1 MDALKLVFLAKT
13 CFKVADGSVKNLEA
27 IIFHINPYYYV
38 LLYFITDFVLPIC
51 H

>member
-1 MDALKLVFLAKT
+1 MDALKLVFF

-38 LLYFITDFVLPIC
+38 LLYLLQTLFC